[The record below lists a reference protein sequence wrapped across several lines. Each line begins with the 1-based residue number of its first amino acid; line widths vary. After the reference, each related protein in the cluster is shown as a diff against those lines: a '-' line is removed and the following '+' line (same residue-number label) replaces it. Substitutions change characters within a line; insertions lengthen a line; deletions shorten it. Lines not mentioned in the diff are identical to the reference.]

1 MISRMKRANK
11 CANSL
16 GGHRHQQQ
24 QMTTQTETETRAHF
38 AALLQNVARA
48 SVTRPPHSASF
59 LLLNYR

>member
-1 MISRMKRANK
+1 M
-11 CANSL
+11 CANSNSL
-16 GGHRHQQQ
+16 GVGHQQQ
-24 QMTTQTETETRAHF
+24 MTTTTETETTTQTETETRAHF